1 MGKSLILLQLL
12 LLVAKGTLIQIS
24 DLECIIFALPNMCD
38 TVDSGLA
45 TVSEAVTFI
54 KPALIGI
61 LTWLRGITHF

>member
-12 LLVAKGTLIQIS
+12 LLVAKGSLIHIS
-24 DLECIIFALPNMCD
+24 DLESVISALPDMFD

-54 KPALIGI
+54 KSTPIGM
-61 LTWLRGITHF
+61 LT